1 MEIHGISDLIIS
13 FVNINTLSQISRI
26 SKYHELAI
34 TSRNKIQDDKTKID
48 FIGNKIIEIYET
60 DNIKQLNTN
69 SIELYSKILPY
80 IDDIFELESIWFPI
94 WKNSNNFILLA
105 FYQTYYSHYVLKNK
119 SFINMSI
126 NHSFVT
132 TTLMSLYH

>member
-1 MEIHGISDLIIS
+1 MEIYGISDLIIS
-13 FVNINTLSQISRI
+13 FVDINTLSKISRI
-26 SKYHELAI
+26 SKYHILAN
-34 TSRNKIQDDKTKID
+34 TSCNKIQDSKTKID

-60 DNIKQLNTN
+60 DNVKKLNTN
-69 SIELYSKILPY
+69 SIELYLKISPY
-80 IDDIFELESIWFPI
+80 IQDIFKLELIWFPI
-94 WKNSNNFILLA
+94 WKNSNNLILLA

-132 TTLMSLYH
+132 TILMSLYH